1 MCLHVAV
8 LSPPSPAFYSLHT
21 FMHAFQKFTSKKK
34 NSAKVR
40 VAILVDE
47 EVYGNSIQL
56 NILKRDV
63 RVLRAKR
70 VSERACENNI
80 KHEEDQVY

>member
-8 LSPPSPAFYSLHT
+8 LSPLSTYIHT
-21 FMHAFQKFTSKKK
+21 YMHAFQKFTSKK
-34 NSAKVR
+34 NSDLYVAR

-56 NILKRDV
+56 NILKRDE
-63 RVLRAKR
+63 RGLRAKK
-70 VSERACENNI
+70 E
-80 KHEEDQVY
+80 

>member
-1 MCLHVAV
+1 M
-8 LSPPSPAFYSLHT
+8 
-21 FMHAFQKFTSKKK
+21 
-34 NSAKVR
+34 R

-70 VSERACENNI
+70 VSERAYENNI